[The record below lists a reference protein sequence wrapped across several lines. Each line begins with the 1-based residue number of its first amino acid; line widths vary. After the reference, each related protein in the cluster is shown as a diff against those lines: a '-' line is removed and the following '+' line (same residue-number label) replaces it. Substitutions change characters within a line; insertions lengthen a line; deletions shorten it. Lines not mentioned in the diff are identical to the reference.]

1 MKLTLEN
8 QRGSVLRVSASI
20 WVPQR
25 KAYATSV
32 VIFDTGAYKTIIDED
47 LAALLEIPVA
57 LIDGVSTVTATGISA
72 THSSIMPKLLLG
84 KMPISDIPV
93 NVMKLPKE
101 LKTRCI
107 LGMNVLQEFDIHVSS
122 FRKAVTL
129 TPMPLPKKYFRED
142 YSIALTIDE
151 SSDIQ
156 EKDAATI
163 STENRE

>member
-47 LAALLEIPVA
+47 LAALLEFPVA
-57 LIDGVSTVTATGISA
+57 LTDGVSTVTATGISA

-84 KMPISDIPV
+84 KMPISDIP
-93 NVMKLPKE
+93 
-101 LKTRCI
+101 
-107 LGMNVLQEFDIHVSS
+107 
-122 FRKAVTL
+122 
-129 TPMPLPKKYFRED
+129 MPLPKKYFREN
-142 YSIALTIDE
+142 YSITLVIAE
-151 SSDIQ
+151 SSDIT
-156 EKDAATI
+156 EDAATI
-163 STENRE
+163 ATGNRE